1 MKITDPG
8 LMKKILILAAN
19 PQGTSHLRLDRE
31 VRAIDEGLRRSH
43 LGDQF
48 QIEQRWASRPRDVQR
63 ALLDVEPQ
71 IVHFCGHGEGQ
82 VGLVLE
88 DETGRVKLVSTEA
101 LSKLFE
107 LFADRVECV
116 LLNACYTEVQA
127 DAIAQHINYVIGMR
141 QEIRDDLAIAF
152 SVGFYNGLGMGQSIE
167 TAFESGCQVIQ
178 ANTLDSSDL
187 NRKFCPVYSSTDKTT
202 KMPLQNHL
210 IPVLRKKAAC
220 N

>member
-31 VRAIDEGLRRSH
+31 VRAIDEGLRRSP
-43 LGDQF
+43 LGDLF

-152 SVGFYNGLGMGQSIE
+152 SVGFYKGLAEGQLIE
-167 TAFESGCQVIQ
+167 IAFESGCRAIQ
-178 ANTLDSSDL
+178 FEGDRNANIARKLGSVDWTKKADDSVFQD
-187 NRKFCPVYSSTDKTT
+187 Y
-202 KMPLQNHL
+202 Q
-210 IPVLRKKAAC
+210 IPVLKKRA
-220 N
+220 NSI